1 MHKLTVASW
10 VLLGL
15 VLEFMIA
22 LYFLWKNPLI
32 TLTKFWKITTTLL
45 VVIFSIIL
53 LRGAYVQHW

>member
-10 VLLGL
+10 VLLGF

-22 LYFLWKNPLI
+22 LYFLWKNPPI
-32 TLTKFWKITTTLL
+32 AISKFWKITTTLL

-53 LRGAYVQHW
+53 LRGAYEQHW

>member
-1 MHKLTVASW
+1 MHKLTVGSW
-10 VLLGL
+10 VLLGF

-32 TLTKFWKITTTLL
+32 AIPKFWKITTTLL

-53 LRGAYVQHW
+53 LRGAYEQHW

>member
-10 VLLGL
+10 VLLGF

-22 LYFLWKNPLI
+22 LYFLWKNPPI
-32 TLTKFWKITTTLL
+32 TISKFWKIITTLL

-53 LRGAYVQHW
+53 LRGAYEQHW

>member
-10 VLLGL
+10 VLLGF

-22 LYFLWKNPLI
+22 LYFLWKNH
-32 TLTKFWKITTTLL
+32 LTKFWKITTTLL

-53 LRGAYVQHW
+53 LRGAYEQHW